1 LIGGKEPGMGGRD
14 SFILELIYFAVGC
27 AALGIVITFIMVYAC
42 QYFGIDIYKNLWL
55 LLIPL
60 LLSIA
65 LNIIFIELYR
75 KYRKK

>member
-1 LIGGKEPGMGGRD
+1 MGGRD

-42 QYFGIDIYKNLWL
+42 KYFGIDIYKNLWL

>member
-1 LIGGKEPGMGGRD
+1 MSGRD

-60 LLSIA
+60 FLSIA

-75 KYRKK
+75 KFKKK

>member
-1 LIGGKEPGMGGRD
+1 MSGRD

-27 AALGIVITFIMVYAC
+27 AALGIVIAFVLIFVC
-42 QYFGIDIYKNLWL
+42 QYFGIDIYENLWL

-60 LLSIA
+60 FLSIV
-65 LNIIFIELYR
+65 LNITFIELYR

>member
-1 LIGGKEPGMGGRD
+1 MSGRD

-27 AALGIVITFIMVYAC
+27 AALGILIAFILVFAC

-65 LNIIFIELYR
+65 LNITFIELYR
-75 KYRKK
+75 KYRRK

>member
-1 LIGGKEPGMGGRD
+1 MSGRD

-27 AALGIVITFIMVYAC
+27 AALGILIAFILVFAC
-42 QYFGIDIYKNLWL
+42 QYFDIDIYKNLWL

-65 LNIIFIELYR
+65 LNITFIELYR
-75 KYRKK
+75 KYRRK

>member
-1 LIGGKEPGMGGRD
+1 MGGRD

-42 QYFGIDIYKNLWL
+42 QYFSIDIYKNLWL
-55 LLIPL
+55 LLAPL
-60 LLSIA
+60 FLSIA
-65 LNIIFIELYR
+65 LNITFIELYR

>member
-1 LIGGKEPGMGGRD
+1 MGGRD

-27 AALGIVITFIMVYAC
+27 AALGIVITFIMVYLC

-55 LLIPL
+55 LLVPL
-60 LLSIA
+60 FSSIV
-65 LNIIFIELYR
+65 LNIAFIELYR

>member
-1 LIGGKEPGMGGRD
+1 MGGRD

-27 AALGIVITFIMVYAC
+27 AALGMLIAFILVFAC
-42 QYFGIDIYKNLWL
+42 QYLGIDIYKNLWL

-65 LNIIFIELYR
+65 LNITFIELYR
-75 KYRKK
+75 KYKKK

>member
-1 LIGGKEPGMGGRD
+1 MGGRD